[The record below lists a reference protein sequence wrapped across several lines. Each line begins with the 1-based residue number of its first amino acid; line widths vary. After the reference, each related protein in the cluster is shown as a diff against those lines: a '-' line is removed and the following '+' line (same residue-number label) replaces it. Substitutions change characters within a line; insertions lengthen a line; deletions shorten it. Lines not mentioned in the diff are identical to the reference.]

1 MHQDLL
7 QDPRAIFVV
16 VVAYQCIISYVTVP
30 LGRLNL
36 FCWAK
41 CSLFLNI
48 RNTPDASW
56 YLSNYCLTLPGP
68 GLWQVHTHYGT
79 LHVIAFLSLTVWL
92 NKCFINKNNELY
104 ILKGVFSNHMEN
116 PQIKKWKNP
125 RESVRASVVK
135 VIYLVGWWMCCLYI
149 HYGTLSH
156 HSLSHRPGSSKLIKA
171 FFTMRNQNT
180 VNDFK

>member
-1 MHQDLL
+1 MYNAYKNISVHGWYRYEGMNSIPVNSYFYGRCIPAWTMWHRFFFLSLERFSVLAWQVLISNKISCSVWSFERQFRFCGCAMHQDLL

-68 GLWQVHTHYGT
+68 GLTT
-79 LHVIAFLSLTVWL
+79 
-92 NKCFINKNNELY
+92 
-104 ILKGVFSNHMEN
+104 
-116 PQIKKWKNP
+116 
-125 RESVRASVVK
+125 
-135 VIYLVGWWMCCLYI
+135 
-149 HYGTLSH
+149 
-156 HSLSHRPGSSKLIKA
+156 
-171 FFTMRNQNT
+171 
-180 VNDFK
+180 